1 MDNSQIDKNSSR
13 RQASPSDNEIK
24 EINENKESKD
34 NKSNESN
41 ENNENSKESNE
52 YIIDYEYLN
61 QSLLTVE
68 NVENILYTISSE
80 LQKISY
86 VTYDYPDN
94 NEIINNKYSI
104 INIKQFFL
112 TSFKEIK
119 DSKSIKNNNQNLE
132 NNSNIEDNIEEFE
145 DKLLRANSN
154 NSIINQDLN
163 DDNISKTS
171 FSEDSIGHFIIII
184 NNYPTCIIYPLYYI
198 NCIKLT
204 EYLKDKCKFENIVW
218 NYDIIQ
224 HGNSSSCGWECCK
237 IAYDYFMKNKIE
249 IECKDYVIQNI

>member
-1 MDNSQIDKNSSR
+1 MDNTQIENNNKDS
-13 RQASPSDNEIK
+13 K

-68 NVENILYTISSE
+68 NVENILYTISPE
-80 LQKISY
+80 LRKISY

-112 TSFKEIK
+112 TSFKKVK

-132 NNSNIEDNIEEFE
+132 NNSNIEY
-145 DKLLRANSN
+145 
-154 NSIINQDLN
+154 NQDLN
-163 DDNISKTS
+163 DDSISKTS

-204 EYLKDKCKFENIVW
+204 EYLEDKCKFENIVW

-249 IECKDYVIQNI
+249 IECKDYIIQNV